1 MNSTATVPANARD
14 SDTGAR
20 FGPAEWSM
28 SALMALIWGS
38 SFLLIAIA
46 IDDVD
51 PGVVPLARVAFG
63 AMALALIPAARR
75 RLPRHTY
82 PRLVFLGLVWMAIP
96 FLLFPLAEQTTS
108 SAVAGMINGALPVVT
123 VAVTAVFVRAA
134 PSRYRIAAVLVGF
147 AGIALVSAG
156 SLSDGGGADTRGIV
170 LLIAAVLCYAVAV
183 NVAAPLQRAHGSL
196 PVILHVQLFAVLWTL
211 PGGLSAFEPADITV
225 EAVGALL
232 VLGAIGT
239 GMAFALYGLL
249 LARTGPVRGMIGTY
263 FTPVVAVVLG
273 ALVRSEPLH
282 PLALVGMVVIIAGA
296 AMTSR
301 PDQSRPPAID
311 AVGSRS
317 RQS

>member
-1 MNSTATVPANARD
+1 MNSTATVPPNARD

-51 PGVVPLARVAFG
+51 PGVVPLARVGFG

-147 AGIALVSAG
+147 FGIALVSAG
-156 SLSDGGGADTRGIV
+156 SLSAGGGADARGIV
-170 LLIAAVLCYAVAV
+170 MLIAAVVCYAVAV

-211 PGGLSAFEPADITV
+211 PGGLSAFEPADVTI
-225 EAVGALL
+225 EAVTALV

-273 ALVRSEPLH
+273 ALVRAEPLH

-301 PDQSRPPAID
+301 PD
-311 AVGSRS
+311 
-317 RQS
+317 

>member
-1 MNSTATVPANARD
+1 MNSTAPVPPNARD
-14 SDTGAR
+14 ADTGAR

-51 PGVVPLARVAFG
+51 PGVVPLARVGFG

-147 AGIALVSAG
+147 LGIALVSAG
-156 SLSDGGGADTRGIV
+156 SLSAGGGADARGIV
-170 LLIAAVLCYAVAV
+170 MLIAAVVCYAVAV

-211 PGGLSAFEPADITV
+211 PGGLSAFEPADVTI
-225 EAVGALL
+225 EAVAALV

-273 ALVRSEPLH
+273 ALVRAEPLR

-301 PDQSRPPAID
+301 PD
-311 AVGSRS
+311 
-317 RQS
+317 